1 MADPHLV
8 RAREKP
14 GRADWRYL
22 RAINADLIG
31 LILAGELTRCST
43 C

>member
-14 GRADWRYL
+14 GRADWRDL
-22 RAINADLIG
+22 HAINTD
-31 LILAGELTRCST
+31 LILAGELIRCST
-43 C
+43 S